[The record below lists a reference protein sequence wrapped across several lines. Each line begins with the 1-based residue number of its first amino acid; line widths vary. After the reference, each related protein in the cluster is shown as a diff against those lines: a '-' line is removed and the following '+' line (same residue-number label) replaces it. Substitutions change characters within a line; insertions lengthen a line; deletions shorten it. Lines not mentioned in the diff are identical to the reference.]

1 MGDHLFTLHELATR
15 LRVGDKT
22 IVRLLAEDPDF
33 PRGIVV
39 RGSRRWLP
47 EDVREW
53 EQFQKFKARLESRPA
68 PTLDNA
74 GQSGT
79 SAPPNDLPPSRRRD
93 PK

>member
-47 EDVREW
+47 EEVHEW
-53 EQFQKFKARLESRPA
+53 EQLQKYKARLAARATA
-68 PTLDNA
+68 PLDNA

-79 SAPPNDLPPSRRRD
+79 SAPPADLPPGRRRD